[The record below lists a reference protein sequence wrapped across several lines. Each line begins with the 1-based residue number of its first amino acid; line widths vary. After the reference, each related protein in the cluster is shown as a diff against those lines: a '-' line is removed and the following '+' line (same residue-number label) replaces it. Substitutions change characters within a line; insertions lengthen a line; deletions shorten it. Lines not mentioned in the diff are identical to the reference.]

1 MRWAVDGAVAAAKVM
16 IMGSGIVRVEET
28 RP

>member
-16 IMGSGIVRVEET
+16 ITESAIVRVEET